1 MECLSLPTLYPLP
14 SPPLSLP
21 LPAPILD
28 SGEQTDKNQKNIL
41 SSFFSIMHKCR
52 KNGTPTPS
60 EQVLVSGIWNS
71 KLGKIFGD
79 ISGKKFGE
87 LIFTEVETSLT
98 RERSI

>member
-1 MECLSLPTLYPLP
+1 
-14 SPPLSLP
+14 
-21 LPAPILD
+21 
-28 SGEQTDKNQKNIL
+28 
-41 SSFFSIMHKCR
+41 MHKCR